1 MGFADW
7 DPGTGDVLLG
17 RVAADADDAGDT
29 GEDDAGDTGEDDVAD
44 EAAEADDDGDDDAG
58 PAEGLPEDWPAEL
71 AVHDGVE
78 IANPIVEDDDDGEV
92 FLIQAQYRTDE
103 EIEEAVAYF
112 EGLEGDGWELVRS
125 SGVEQEGMAESAEAE
140 LEGFGWNVGI
150 SADRLAG
157 TTLYTYTLQPAEEP
171 ARSRRGSRAPTAV
184 PGLAVGSPALEDRL
198 GEQRLDD
205 EPTAIG
211 GEVDAVVAAHALD
224 PAVGALEVGRV
235 PTVVGEQVA
244 GGHVG
249 RAGMVLGACGVDLVE
264 LAHRA
269 VERRVLHH
277 RQANPE
283 DLRALGGERVEEVID
298 APAVL
303 LEPLVVAA
311 VDDLVAAHVLVVV
324 APEHDDDEVGVVLPD
339 RRPGVRRPVE
349 VVGSGQPG
357 GVLRL
362 GGHLSGQASLERRGQ
377 RGAEG
382 FDERVAGDPH
392 REGVLL
398 GR

>member
-17 RVAADADDAGDT
+17 RVAADADDAGDTGEDDAGDT

-140 LEGFGWNVGI
+140 LEGFGGNVGI
-150 SADRLAG
+150 SADRPAG

-198 GEQRLDD
+198 GEQRLD
-205 EPTAIG
+205 
-211 GEVDAVVAAHALD
+211 
-224 PAVGALEVGRV
+224 
-235 PTVVGEQVA
+235 
-244 GGHVG
+244 
-249 RAGMVLGACGVDLVE
+249 
-264 LAHRA
+264 
-269 VERRVLHH
+269 
-277 RQANPE
+277 
-283 DLRALGGERVEEVID
+283 
-298 APAVL
+298 
-303 LEPLVVAA
+303 
-311 VDDLVAAHVLVVV
+311 
-324 APEHDDDEVGVVLPD
+324 
-339 RRPGVRRPVE
+339 
-349 VVGSGQPG
+349 
-357 GVLRL
+357 
-362 GGHLSGQASLERRGQ
+362 
-377 RGAEG
+377 
-382 FDERVAGDPH
+382 
-392 REGVLL
+392 
-398 GR
+398 